1 MKKFLKVAS
10 IVLVIAMI
18 ACFAACGGNGGDDTF
33 KIGVQTNTT
42 GDLYSTWD
50 FGEDAVV
57 RYDNGALAVEALKT
71 GKVDIV
77 IIDNEP
83 AKAYVAANEGLKI
96 LETEYA
102 VEEYAICFAKD
113 NDDLKKDVDGALKA
127 LIKDGSVAEI
137 VDKYINGG
145 DGEKVGVPVTA
156 EDTDKPDLVMA
167 TNAEFPPYEYI
178 DGDNYY
184 GIDVEVA
191 KIIADKLG
199 YDLVIKN
206 VAFDSIIPGVQAGKY
221 DMGMAGMTV
230 TDERLEKVAFSTS
243 YATGV
248 QSVIVKDGGAVASLD
263 DIAGKKI
270 GVQTSTT
277 GDIYASDEFGDDAV
291 VKYDNGAAAVQGL
304 LAGKVDCVIID
315 NEPAKSYVAAN
326 EGLSILDTEYAV
338 EDYAICFA
346 KENTELQTAVDEALK
361 ALIADGK
368 VAEVVSKYIKAE

>member
-1 MKKFLKVAS
+1 MKKFLKVIAV
-10 IVLVIAMI
+10 VLVITMLGA
-18 ACFAACGGNGGDDTF
+18 FAACGDEGI

-42 GDLYSTWD
+42 GDIYSSGD

-57 RYDNGALAVEALKT
+57 RYDNGALAVEALKS

-102 VEEYAICFAKD
+102 VEDYAICFKKGDA
-113 NDDLKKDVDGALKA
+113 LKADVDGALKE
-127 LIKDGSVAEI
+127 LIADGSVQKI
-137 VDKYINGG
+137 VDKYINSE
-145 DGEKVGVPVTA
+145 GEAKGLVGVPVAKVDTA
-156 EDTDKPDLVMA
+156 KPDLVMA

-199 YDLVIKN
+199 YDLVIEN

-230 TDERLEKVAFSTS
+230 TEDRLKSVDFSTS
-243 YATGV
+243 YATGI
-248 QSVIVKDGGAVASLD
+248 QAVIVAED
-263 DIAGKKI
+263 
-270 GVQTSTT
+270 
-277 GDIYASDEFGDDAV
+277 GDIQSIEDLKPYYAS
-291 VKYDNGAAAVQGL
+291 
-304 LAGKVDCVIID
+304 
-315 NEPAKSYVAAN
+315 
-326 EGLSILDTEYAV
+326 
-338 EDYAICFA
+338 
-346 KENTELQTAVDEALK
+346 
-361 ALIADGK
+361 
-368 VAEVVSKYIKAE
+368 